1 MSNNQSIVDFNK
13 YISTLLMKYLLDK
26 RNINM
31 ATYNKVREKSKNISK
46 REEVA

>member
-1 MSNNQSIVDFNK
+1 MINNQSIIDFNK
-13 YISTLLMKYLLDK
+13 YISTLLMKHLLNK
-26 RNINM
+26 GNINK